1 MLEFIERVIRKV
13 FSNTPVANYFGW
25 TISSSKVGLH
35 CNRDIASVNP
45 RSGCHWHP
53 VMSVECL
60 AVLGCEAH
68 LFITFVKHS
77 WLLDAVVLVKYSVSF
92 SGPFHPIVWRI
103 SHWRSTSIS
112 GDPVR
117 FKLLVL
123 DHSVRRSLHICLWKQ
138 IIASTLRVNNSIEH
152 SSQLGWILPVNGAV
166 WNLVGW

>member
-123 DHSVRRSLHICLWKQ
+123 DRSCHSWEWLRNIPNVHFWPSPPAQLHTHIRKGGRQRETQRDTC
-138 IIASTLRVNNSIEH
+138 ACF
-152 SSQLGWILPVNGAV
+152 
-166 WNLVGW
+166 